1 MSSKR
6 RRGAAN
12 VREIFRKGIRTP
24 FQREWLATSV
34 IVISVVWG
42 SRLATWLAYPSGTRF
57 PDSASYAPDS
67 FGDWSLVSFAGN
79 AIRPWPVPLLF
90 SLMPGDAFR
99 VALQLGLS
107 AVAWT
112 ALIVSLA
119 AGIESV
125 RSRVVFVAIGASVS
139 SAPAS
144 LQWDTVILAQTSHT
158 VLVVAA
164 LWLLIRGVRRQV
176 SGGVLAGFFA
186 VAMLLGVTKST
197 HLLLVAAFG
206 AVLVALLRVQKSG
219 AMGQA
224 FVVLTVA
231 AATLVSVG
239 VSRNVDQYWPFSYS
253 GTTALYALGS
263 QTPGSDGFAEYLKDH
278 GAPDCLLA
286 TAPFRNWQ
294 SDVEEPILRDCLE
307 AREFIRNDLS
317 GLFVRY
323 RVSRPVE
330 TLRVASTG
338 FGASLMTNG
347 LRYGGAVSFVPQPL
361 SGLVFGTSDPDVLVF
376 GADDQLE
383 ISSRALAGDGFW
395 AFTPQALWILIGSIG
410 LLVLALTSRVRAQ
423 ARLAV
428 VLLVVVISLMAESLV
443 SLAILSSEW
452 TRLVSPYLNPALL
465 LSVFGVIWWWERTR
479 SADEG

>member
-1 MSSKR
+1 M
-6 RRGAAN
+6 
-12 VREIFRKGIRTP
+12 
-24 FQREWLATSV
+24 
-34 IVISVVWG
+34 VWG

-57 PDSASYAPDS
+57 PDSSSYAPDS

-112 ALIVSLA
+112 ALIVSLSA
-119 AGIESV
+119 VIESV
-125 RSRVVFVAIGASVS
+125 RARVVFVVLGASVS

-144 LQWDTVILAQTSHT
+144 LQWDTVILAQTPHT
-158 VLVVAA
+158 VLVLAA
-164 LWLLIRGVRRQV
+164 IWLVVRGVRRQV
-176 SGGVLAGFFA
+176 SAGVVTGFFA
-186 VAMLLGVTKST
+186 VALLLGVTKST
-197 HLLLVAAFG
+197 HLLLVAVFG
-206 AVLVALLRVQKSG
+206 AVLLVLMRLQRSRAI
-219 AMGQA
+219 GQA
-224 FVVLTVA
+224 LVVLAVA
-231 AATLVSVG
+231 AATLVSLG
-239 VSRNVDQYWPFSYS
+239 VNRNIDEYWQFSYS

-263 QTPGSDGFAEYLKDH
+263 QTPGSEGFAEYLKDQ
-278 GAPDCLLA
+278 GAPECLLA

-294 SDVEEPILRDCLE
+294 SDVEEPILRDCPE

-317 GLFVRY
+317 ALFVRY

-338 FGASLMTNG
+338 FGASMMTNG

-383 ISSRALAGDGFW
+383 ISSRALSGDGFW
-395 AFTPQALWILIGSIG
+395 AFTPQALWIAIGTTG
-410 LLVLALTSRVRAQ
+410 LLVLSFVSRRRPQ
-423 ARLAV
+423 ARLAW
-428 VLLVVVISLMAESLV
+428 VLLVLVITLVVVSLG

-452 TRLVSPYLNPALL
+452 TRLVSPYLNPTLL
-465 LSVFGVIWWWERTR
+465 LSAFGVVWWWDRMR
-479 SADEG
+479 STDGR